1 MRTLTYYVASS
12 IDGFIAGPGGAV
24 DFYPAEPDL
33 LDWIS
38 ATYPETLPTPV
49 RQALGVDTPNRAFD
63 TVVMGR
69 GTYEPGPA
77 AGFPSPYAHLKQYV
91 FAHGVTAPDDVT
103 VVDGDPVELIRKL
116 KAEDGLGIYLAGGGN
131 LRPVAR
137 RDRRVGGQ
145 AEPGPGGLGR
155 AGAAARLRPAT
166 AHPGRRRAAAQRRG
180 GPALPPH
187 RVAGY

>member
-131 LRPVAR
+131 LAGQLRDEIDEWVVKLSPVL
-137 RDRRVGGQ
+137 VGSGVPVLPHDFAPQ
-145 AEPGPGGLGR
+145 RLTLAGAEPLPSGVVVL
-155 AGAAARLRPAT
+155 
-166 AHPGRRRAAAQRRG
+166 HYRRTG
-180 GPALPPH
+180 
-187 RVAGY
+187 